1 MPTPYSVANVFT
13 SPQVLPT
20 GFGGGLDPS
29 TNYLGCGFGG
39 LLLIDRNLKT
49 PYVEQWNLSLQHE
62 LVNNWMLELSYAGNQ
77 GHRLAFTND
86 PNRVTGGYQGNPSTR
101 PNPLLGGI
109 DYLTTSGSSNYNGG
123 SVQLKKQFSHGYLL
137 QTSYTY
143 GKVLDIQD
151 DANAGDFIGSGT
163 GYNGTMDASKPRL
176 DYGRSSFDIRHRL
189 TANGV
194 WEIGQMSKQG
204 PVVRALAGGWQ
215 INTIFSYESGRPFT
229 VFNSVVDYN
238 GDGGGAAQAPPTGN
252 AYDRPDVTSLGNS
265 VGCKSPHAYVN
276 GLFHPSDFTQPP
288 TPRDGTLGRNTFC
301 GPNYKG
307 LDLSLVR
314 NFRARL
320 LGERGKIQFRAEAFN
335 ALNRVNLYLPDG
347 DLGVAGL
354 IPNPVFSTFGKS
366 TQAYSPR
373 ELQFGLKISW

>member
-1 MPTPYSVANVFT
+1 
-13 SPQVLPT
+13 
-20 GFGGGLDPS
+20 
-29 TNYLGCGFGG
+29 
-39 LLLIDRNLKT
+39 
-49 PYVEQWNLSLQHE
+49 
-62 LVNNWMLELSYAGNQ
+62 MLELSYSGNQ
-77 GHRLAFTND
+77 GHRLSFTNN
-86 PNRVTGGYQGNPSTR
+86 PNRVTGGLPPAVPCILGNAPNCLLAEPNLST
-101 PNPLLGGI
+101 L
-109 DYLTTSGSSNYNGG
+109 DYLTTTGSSNYNGG

-151 DANAGDFIGSGT
+151 DANAGDFIGAGT

-194 WEIGQMSKQG
+194 WEVGQMSKHG

-229 VFNSVVDYN
+229 VFNSVLDYN

-252 AYDRPDVTSLGNS
+252 AYDRPDTPAFGNS

-276 GLFHPSDFTQPP
+276 GLFQPSAFP
-288 TPRDGTLGRNTFC
+288 TPAPNTNGTLGRNTFC
-301 GPNYKG
+301 GPNYEG
-307 LDLSLVR
+307 ADLSLVR
-314 NFRARL
+314 NFKARL
-320 LGERGKIQFRAEAFN
+320 LGEQGKIQFRAEAFN
-335 ALNRVNLYLPDG
+335 TFNRVNLYLPDG